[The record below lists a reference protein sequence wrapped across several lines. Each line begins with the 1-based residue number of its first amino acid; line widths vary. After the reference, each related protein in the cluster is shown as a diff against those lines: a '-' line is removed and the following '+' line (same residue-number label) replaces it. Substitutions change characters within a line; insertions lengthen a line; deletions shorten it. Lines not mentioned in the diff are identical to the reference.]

1 MRNVI
6 GAAEREGHAVYG
18 SAASLQEGDACEQGS
33 VNELAEVIDASV
45 RAFQSDAAEALED
58 HLHSLNGEHLGG
70 NSLAV
75 RGQERLGS
83 VDQSID
89 SGCCERL
96 VRQGLEQIRNQ
107 ANLVRDDVVGN
118 QAELG
123 IAAGQLAVLLVLNDS
138 NRNVGNLRTGTA
150 GGRDSDNFLLMYNR
164 LALEVQLMYG
174 GRALAAEQLAK
185 VHDSTAAYCDYAVV
199 GIVRNSL
206 VHGLDHSLGRLACTE
221 LLLEYELALE
231 AKLFHEGL
239 VDEFVG
245 QNDVALAQLELL
257 SESTKGVK
265 LVNSRGN
272 DDLSLV
278 LHQGGAESIHSH
290 SRNIS
295 IQKFYKRPCGFLLH
309 DFTGWF
315 FPVFLL

>member
-1 MRNVI
+1 M
-6 GAAEREGHAVYG
+6 
-18 SAASLQEGDACEQGS
+18 
-33 VNELAEVIDASV
+33 NELAEVIHTSV

-70 NSLAV
+70 NGLAV

-83 VDQSID
+83 MDQSID

-118 QAELG
+118 QAQLG
-123 IAAGQLAVLLVLNDS
+123 VAAGQLAVLLVLNDS

-164 LALEVQLMYG
+164 LTLEVQLMYG

-206 VHGLDHSLGRLACTE
+206 VHGLDHSLGRLTCTE

-295 IQKFYKRPCGFLLH
+295 NQKFYKRPCGFLLH